1 MLRSLVNL
9 GNEHLFRPF
18 DLMIA
23 RRSHVPCYANSA
35 AQKIGGKRV
44 AFFHAPKCG
53 GTSINQSLS
62 KVFGGPAGLD
72 PIAAEAAARNLDM
85 QRLELREAVLTYFVQ
100 RNDAKFISGHYSY
113 SRRAF
118 LGREDEFDLLTI
130 LRNPLDRMLSHYYF
144 NRFKPAR
151 NHLPIDCELPEWLAT
166 DEARAAATTFTKMFV
181 GDIEVARA
189 MDQSGRCADMQAAVA
204 EAIGNLGRFAIVGTL
219 ERLKEFEAAIQ
230 QRYHVRPSIEHLRK
244 NPLPGYPKFS
254 EQPLEVRDRLLELC
268 QEDMAIYE
276 RFSKEPRPE
285 GTFHSVPRAA

>member
-1 MLRSLVNL
+1 MLRSLL
-9 GNEHLFRPF
+9 TLINEHALRPL
-18 DLMIA
+18 DLMVA

-35 AQKIGGKRV
+35 VQRIGGNRI

-53 GTSINQSLS
+53 GTSVNQSLG

-72 PIAAEAAARNLDM
+72 PIAAEAAARNLETT
-85 QRLELREAVLTYFVQ
+85 RLELREAVLTYFVQ

-118 LGREDEFDLLTI
+118 LGRENEFDLLTI

-151 NHLPIDCELPEWLAT
+151 NHLPIDCELPEWLTT
-166 DEARAAATTFTKMFV
+166 DEAKAAATTFTKMFV
-181 GDIEVARA
+181 GDIEVAKALDIRG
-189 MDQSGRCADMQAAVA
+189 QCADMRAAVA
-204 EAIGNLGRFAIVGTL
+204 AAIGNLSRFAIVGTL

-230 QRYHVRPSIEHLRK
+230 QRYKVRPGIAHLRK
-244 NPLPGYPKFS
+244 NPVPGYAKFAD
-254 EQPLEVRDRLLELC
+254 QPSEVRDRLLELC

-276 RFSKEPRPE
+276 RFSQEPRPKQR
-285 GTFHSVPRAA
+285 FQPLSRAA